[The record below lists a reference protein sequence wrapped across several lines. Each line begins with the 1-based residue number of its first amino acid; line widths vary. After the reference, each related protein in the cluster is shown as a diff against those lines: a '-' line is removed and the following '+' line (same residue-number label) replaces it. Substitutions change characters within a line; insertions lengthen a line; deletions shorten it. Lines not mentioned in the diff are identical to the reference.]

1 MEGLA
6 VGAML
11 FGHLRG
17 LATSLRLPDLNA
29 WTHSLG
35 CARGGVG
42 WFFPW
47 ATGRRERSRDA
58 DEERP
63 ALLAQQVVAALV
75 KARAVVLT
83 VEIETIS
90 EDKAEDCDP
99 ITQSPTIGG
108 LGRQFML
115 WRPGLRRG

>member
-1 MEGLA
+1 M
-6 VGAML
+6 V
-11 FGHLRG
+11 F
-17 LATSLRLPDLNA
+17 
-29 WTHSLG
+29 SLG
-35 CARGGVG
+35 HRAEGEV
-42 WFFPW
+42 
-47 ATGRRERSRDA
+47 TDA